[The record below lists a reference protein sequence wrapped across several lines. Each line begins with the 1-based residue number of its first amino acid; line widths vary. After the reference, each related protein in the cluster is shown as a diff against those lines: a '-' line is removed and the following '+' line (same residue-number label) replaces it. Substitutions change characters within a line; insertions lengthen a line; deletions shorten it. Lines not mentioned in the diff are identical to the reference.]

1 MKRLFYVLRGIRRV
15 QGRSFSRPV
24 RQPFTLNNLA
34 MFCNFI
40 SCRMNNF
47 DALMLKASVTIAF
60 FSLLRSSEYT
70 MKSSRVWDPSSE
82 LGLQDVSQGDFGD
95 YVLNIKCSK
104 TDPFKEGF
112 KLQLTSLDSV
122 FCPVVA
128 LQRFLSVRGSVLGP
142 LFIFS
147 DGSFLTR
154 NKLSSLIK
162 NCFPNLFLDTH
173 SLRIGG
179 ATLASQL
186 GVSPLLIKNGSL
198 RSNTFMRYIRYNETD
213 LSMAR

>member
-1 MKRLFYVLRGIRRV
+1 M
-15 QGRSFSRPV
+15 
-24 RQPFTLNNLA
+24 
-34 MFCNFI
+34 
-40 SCRMNNF
+40 
-47 DALMLKASVTIAF
+47 
-60 FSLLRSSEYT
+60 SL
-70 MKSSRVWDPSSE
+70 
-82 LGLQDVSQGDFGD
+82 SQGDFGD

-112 KLQLTSLDSV
+112 KLKLTSLDSV

-147 DGSFLTR
+147 NGSFLTR

-162 NCFPNLFLDTH
+162 NCFPNLSLDTH

-179 ATLASQL
+179 ATLAAQS
-186 GVSPLLIKNGSL
+186 GVSPLLIKKMGRW
-198 RSNTFMRYIRYNETD
+198 RSNTFMRYIRYNEKD
-213 LSMAR
+213 LRTAKVSMAR